1 MNELFN
7 WDLLTVT
14 ERSPRGGQGATVVL
28 DVGGRP
34 VELPEGV
41 ARKLH
46 LALRDFV
53 RRQKR
58 ARGDTPR
65 GRRQLEE
72 RAQPQLVRE
81 LARG

>member
-1 MNELFN
+1 MSEIFR
-7 WDLLTVT
+7 WELLTVT
-14 ERSPRGGQGATVVL
+14 ERPPRGQLGVSVVL
-28 DVGGRP
+28 EVGGRAQ
-34 VELPEGV
+34 ELPEGV

-65 GRRQLEE
+65 GRRQLLE
-72 RAQPQLVRE
+72 RAQPQLVGE
-81 LARG
+81 GARG

>member
-1 MNELFN
+1 MSRELFTFGT
-7 WDLLTVT
+7 LIVT
-14 ERSPRGGQGATVVL
+14 EEAGNGARVRIAV
-28 DVGGRP
+28 DGRDQ
-34 VELPEGV
+34 ELPEGL

-65 GRRQLEE
+65 GRRQLALN
-72 RAQPQLVRE
+72 AQPQLVQEVSR
-81 LARG
+81 A